1 MKIIFKNIQIHS
13 FMAFEDEVFD
23 FSKNYGMTLIQGKNN
38 DIPNEVNGSGKST
51 IFQSL
56 TYVLFGQIQS
66 GIKHQN
72 IVNRH
77 AKDKDMR
84 LVLDFSVDDVD
95 YRIARGLNK
104 GKNSYLNLYK
114 IDGDEV
120 DITLSTIAETQDFIE
135 TQILH
140 CDMSMFLRTILL
152 TADNTYNFYTLKK
165 ADKKEFVEKLFD
177 ISIFGDMYNSIH
189 KDLLA
194 LDKNIFS
201 HQNQLIVLNKNAE
214 MYESKKILFE
224 NEKNKQM
231 SLLNES
237 ISTYQ
242 TMYDNESANDVNV
255 NSAAVQ
261 KITDAMEKIEAAQ
274 QKNDV
279 ERQEIL
285 SQENKISLAMHKL
298 KASID
303 QNMKLIDKHTV
314 ILNKLCNDCKPVL
327 AKYYNVDT
335 ATEENAVATSK
346 IDKLQHK
353 LDELSKQKTANSAMK
368 EKLTE
373 KMKLAKQKIKD
384 LTSQFNE
391 HRAQLESINLKLHSF
406 KQQLENQ
413 ANKTNPYDE
422 LIASNQKQ
430 IKDENSQIDVLAQK
444 HNYLKMAESIVSQ
457 DTLRKFIISDL
468 IALLNN
474 RIKTYLTKLGA
485 NYYVVFDSDMNYEFV
500 AQNGTCEFGNFSG
513 GERMRLMIAT
523 SFAFR
528 DFMSIRNGLTSNIL
542 ILDEYFDSAIS
553 SSCIENLLGIIKGYR
568 DHMNQ
573 NVFVISH
580 RPEVSLDN
588 FDAILCVEKTNG
600 ISKVKYL

>member
-1 MKIIFKNIQIHS
+1 MKITFKNIQIHS

-23 FSKNYGMTLIQGKNN
+23 FSKNYGMTVIQGKNN

-66 GIKHQN
+66 GIKNQN
-72 IVNRH
+72 IVNRR

-120 DITLSTIAETQDFIE
+120 DITLSTIAETQYFIE
-135 TQILH
+135 KQILH

-152 TADNTYNFYTLKK
+152 TADHTYNFYTLKK

-214 MYESKKILFE
+214 MYESKKISFE

-261 KITDAMEKIEAAQ
+261 KITDVMEKIEAAQ

-346 IDKLQHK
+346 IDKLQQK
-353 LDELSKQKTANSAMK
+353 LDELSKQKTANSSMK

-485 NYYVVFDSDMNYEFV
+485 DYYVVFDSDMNYEFV

-542 ILDEYFDSAIS
+542 VLDEYFDSAIS

-588 FDAILCVEKTNG
+588 FDSILCVEKTNG

>member
-1 MKIIFKNIQIHS
+1 MKITFKNIQIHS

-66 GIKHQN
+66 GIKNQN

-120 DITLSTIAETQDFIE
+120 DITLSTIAETQYFIE
-135 TQILH
+135 KQILH

-214 MYESKKILFE
+214 MYESKKISFE

-279 ERQEIL
+279 ERQEIV

-303 QNMKLIDKHTV
+303 QNMKLIDKHAV

-335 ATEENAVATSK
+335 ATEENVVATSK
-346 IDKLQHK
+346 IDKLQQK
-353 LDELSKQKTANSAMK
+353 LDELSKQKTTNRALK

-373 KMKLAKQKIKD
+373 KMKLAKQKMKD

-413 ANKTNPYDE
+413 TNKTNPYDE
-422 LIASNQKQ
+422 LIASNSKQ
-430 IKDENSQIDVLAQK
+430 INDENSQIDVLAQK

>member
-1 MKIIFKNIQIHS
+1 MKITFKNIQIHS

-66 GIKHQN
+66 GIKNQN

-120 DITLSTIAETQDFIE
+120 DITLSTIAETQYFIE
-135 TQILH
+135 KQILH

-214 MYESKKILFE
+214 MYESKKISFE

-279 ERQEIL
+279 ERQEIV

-303 QNMKLIDKHTV
+303 QNMKLIDKHAV

-335 ATEENAVATSK
+335 ATEENVVATSK
-346 IDKLQHK
+346 IDKLQQK
-353 LDELSKQKTANSAMK
+353 LDELSKQKTTNSALK

-373 KMKLAKQKIKD
+373 KMKLAKQKMKD

-430 IKDENSQIDVLAQK
+430 IKDENSQIDALAQK

>member
-1 MKIIFKNIQIHS
+1 
-13 FMAFEDEVFD
+13 
-23 FSKNYGMTLIQGKNN
+23 
-38 DIPNEVNGSGKST
+38 
-51 IFQSL
+51 
-56 TYVLFGQIQS
+56 
-66 GIKHQN
+66 
-72 IVNRH
+72 
-77 AKDKDMR
+77 
-84 LVLDFSVDDVD
+84 
-95 YRIARGLNK
+95 
-104 GKNSYLNLYK
+104 
-114 IDGDEV
+114 
-120 DITLSTIAETQDFIE
+120 
-135 TQILH
+135 
-140 CDMSMFLRTILL
+140 
-152 TADNTYNFYTLKK
+152 
-165 ADKKEFVEKLFD
+165 
-177 ISIFGDMYNSIH
+177 
-189 KDLLA
+189 
-194 LDKNIFS
+194 
-201 HQNQLIVLNKNAE
+201 
-214 MYESKKILFE
+214 MYESKKISFE

-279 ERQEIL
+279 ERQEIV

-303 QNMKLIDKHTV
+303 QNMKLIDKHAV

-335 ATEENAVATSK
+335 ATEENVVATSK
-346 IDKLQHK
+346 IDKLQQK
-353 LDELSKQKTANSAMK
+353 LDELSKQKTTNSALK

-373 KMKLAKQKIKD
+373 KMKLAKQKMKD

-413 ANKTNPYDE
+413 TNKTNPYDE
-422 LIASNQKQ
+422 LIASNSKQ
-430 IKDENSQIDVLAQK
+430 INDENSQIDVLAQK

>member
-1 MKIIFKNIQIHS
+1 MKITFKNIQIHS

-66 GIKHQN
+66 GIKNQN

-120 DITLSTIAETQDFIE
+120 DITLSTIAETQYFIE
-135 TQILH
+135 KQILH

-214 MYESKKILFE
+214 MYESKKISFE

-242 TMYDNESANDVNV
+242 TMYDNELANDVNV

-279 ERQEIL
+279 ERQEIV

-303 QNMKLIDKHTV
+303 QNMKLIDKHAV

-335 ATEENAVATSK
+335 ATEENVVATGK
-346 IDKLQHK
+346 IDKLQQK
-353 LDELSKQKTANSAMK
+353 LDELSKQKTTNSALK

-413 ANKTNPYDE
+413 TNKTNPYDE

>member
-1 MKIIFKNIQIHS
+1 
-13 FMAFEDEVFD
+13 
-23 FSKNYGMTLIQGKNN
+23 
-38 DIPNEVNGSGKST
+38 
-51 IFQSL
+51 
-56 TYVLFGQIQS
+56 
-66 GIKHQN
+66 
-72 IVNRH
+72 
-77 AKDKDMR
+77 
-84 LVLDFSVDDVD
+84 
-95 YRIARGLNK
+95 
-104 GKNSYLNLYK
+104 
-114 IDGDEV
+114 
-120 DITLSTIAETQDFIE
+120 
-135 TQILH
+135 
-140 CDMSMFLRTILL
+140 
-152 TADNTYNFYTLKK
+152 
-165 ADKKEFVEKLFD
+165 
-177 ISIFGDMYNSIH
+177 
-189 KDLLA
+189 
-194 LDKNIFS
+194 
-201 HQNQLIVLNKNAE
+201 
-214 MYESKKILFE
+214 
-224 NEKNKQM
+224 
-231 SLLNES
+231 
-237 ISTYQ
+237 
-242 TMYDNESANDVNV
+242 
-255 NSAAVQ
+255 
-261 KITDAMEKIEAAQ
+261 
-274 QKNDV
+274 
-279 ERQEIL
+279 
-285 SQENKISLAMHKL
+285 
-298 KASID
+298 
-303 QNMKLIDKHTV
+303 
-314 ILNKLCNDCKPVL
+314 
-327 AKYYNVDT
+327 
-335 ATEENAVATSK
+335 
-346 IDKLQHK
+346 
-353 LDELSKQKTANSAMK
+353 MK

-580 RPEVSLDN
+580 RLEVSLDN

>member
-1 MKIIFKNIQIHS
+1 MKITFKNIQIHS

-66 GIKHQN
+66 GIKNQN

-120 DITLSTIAETQDFIE
+120 DITLSTIAETQYFIE
-135 TQILH
+135 KQILH

-214 MYESKKILFE
+214 MYESKKISFE

-242 TMYDNESANDVNV
+242 TMYDNELANDVNV

-279 ERQEIL
+279 ERQEIV

-303 QNMKLIDKHTV
+303 QNMKLIDKHAV

-335 ATEENAVATSK
+335 ATEENVVATSK
-346 IDKLQHK
+346 IDKLQQK
-353 LDELSKQKTANSAMK
+353 LDELSKQKTTNSALK

-413 ANKTNPYDE
+413 TNKTNPYDE